1 MTLTWLL
8 LGAPNNNAD
17 APCNQLNG
25 QNCPLLKIIKK
36 IFLNWQK
43 CTQLSNFF
51 PLLLCPFL
59 LRASSIAEATKV
71 FCCVFVAF
79 RRLGQCSNLLSLLIV
94 YAGFRLDDLCVLL
107 VAQGRRR
114 RSCERAE
121 EPSSAHSR
129 GRRFFHMFL
138 RKKVLPHE
146 GNPSC
151 GRTFFRS
158 NMFYCILFF
167 YFENYP

>member
-59 LRASSIAEATKV
+59 LRASSIVEVTKV
-71 FCCVFVAF
+71 FCFVFIAF
-79 RRLGQCSNLLSLLIV
+79 CRLGQCSNLLSLLIMYV
-94 YAGFRLDDLCVLL
+94 GFRLDDFCVLL
-107 VAQGRRR
+107 VVRGRRR
-114 RSCERAE
+114 RSRERAE
-121 EPSSAHSR
+121 ERSSARSR
-129 GRRFFHMFL
+129 
-138 RKKVLPHE
+138 
-146 GNPSC
+146 
-151 GRTFFRS
+151 GRTFFRRRDLS
-158 NMFYCILFF
+158 TTEKRSFT
-167 YFENYP
+167 